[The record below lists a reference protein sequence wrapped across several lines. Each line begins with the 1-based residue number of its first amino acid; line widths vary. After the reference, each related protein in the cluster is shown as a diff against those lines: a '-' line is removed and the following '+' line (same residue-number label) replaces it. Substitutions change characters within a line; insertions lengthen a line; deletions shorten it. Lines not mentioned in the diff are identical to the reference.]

1 MLFIIKGLI
10 LGISIAAPVGPIG
23 ILCIR
28 RTLARGMWIGFI
40 SGAGAA
46 TADAIYGSIAAFGIS
61 VVATFLFEHRAFL
74 QIVGGIFLFY
84 LGCKTFR
91 AKPILTEVNE
101 IGEGRIGA
109 YVSTL
114 FLTLTNPLTIISFMA
129 VFAGIGGNGF
139 EKSFYIVIGVFF
151 GSMLWWFILS
161 GIVSLVR
168 RNFTTRHIK
177 VVNRVSGTIITVFG
191 VYSVLSTYSR

>member
-1 MLFIIKGLI
+1 
-10 LGISIAAPVGPIG
+10 
-23 ILCIR
+23 
-28 RTLARGMWIGFI
+28 MWIGFI

-109 YVSTL
+109 YASTL
-114 FLTLTNPLTIISFMA
+114 FLTLTNPLTIMSFMA
-129 VFAGIGGNGF
+129 VFAPHFAPQSCGLLP
-139 EKSFYIVIGVFF
+139 VFRE
-151 GSMLWWFILS
+151 LS
-161 GIVSLVR
+161 G
-168 RNFTTRHIK
+168 
-177 VVNRVSGTIITVFG
+177 
-191 VYSVLSTYSR
+191 